1 LHSCHTIE
9 FQTRAAQPSGAVIRE
24 HAAPV
29 IWDGN
34 ASAPP
39 RLRIALRGLGRVK
52 LQRIELRHGHSI
64 LFKYRRSIILGKTAP
79 KQGLP
84 ELLWGDNV
92 DQWAIP
98 FPAKD

>member
-1 LHSCHTIE
+1 
-9 FQTRAAQPSGAVIRE
+9 
-24 HAAPV
+24 
-29 IWDGN
+29 
-34 ASAPP
+34 
-39 RLRIALRGLGRVK
+39 VK

-64 LFKYRRSIILGKTAP
+64 LFKYPRSIILGKTAP